1 MSDFKQQG
9 LALDEIEPPYDDPDK
24 QPQTLTRTRHIDN
37 VLYVAG
43 RAPIEG
49 QAEYDIMFIAG
60 AVEEDEATQ
69 HSVTTFGFR
78 INQPAEY
85 LKGPNGI
92 VRDVAMRGGLDL
104 DKCYYTAVC
113 KWLLPRL
120 KRAKPPVKILKWGLP
135 ILMDEIKRV
144 KPKIIVCM
152 GKQPFD
158 LLSDRKIGFD
168 DAHGGWFW
176 STEANAHIYLMHAP
190 YTLVSKPEYYERFRI
205 DFQEIARKREILEH
219 GPIADIPVRYE
230 VIRDEQSLR
239 DWVAKMEELVG
250 YADHTT
256 KVLAPENIRKE
267 THHGPTP
274 PGDDYHCWM
283 EIEAGVW
290 RPKVVQELIEKHSP
304 GWPGIYD
311 DDGNMLLAVDCEWHG
326 RTHVDGQLRTIQLAW
341 SESDAVVIEFRNEQ
355 NEWSFALD
363 YEGDTDAYNYAAV
376 GKILAQFLNR
386 KDIRYVGHH
395 FSADAPWMQHWLG
408 LETYQRCVLDTEF
421 AQQTIDESSELGLE
435 RGIAM
440 KYTTLGLYNLDLV
453 LWKKDNP
460 GKTDDGYG
468 FIPSE
473 LILPYSVYD
482 VITPLRAYPLI
493 RRQLDAQQLWTY
505 YRTIFNPFVT
515 DVFTEFTMVGLP
527 MDVKLMDEL
536 RELFHFARRQLEVH
550 FKERVFT
557 EAKRTMLGAA
567 LHQLPADALQAVFK
581 AVNAKELEASA
592 IMDLIKLHVPLA
604 DIPKWIAR
612 VGHLV
617 DAPNFNIR
625 SPDMMRRWLF
635 DVEGLEPIKSTNQKA
650 KGLPSMSWE
659 KVLDLPPDRQR
670 QFTPAVD
677 KQTLQILSIE
687 FRTLDELLNLN
698 AVGNVCK
705 AFLKE
710 ADVEI
715 DDETGQ
721 ETKAEN
727 GLHQWLASDMRVHG
741 LMSCTETSRSR
752 SWRPLDNQ

>member
-1 MSDFKQQG
+1 MSNFKQQG
-9 LALDEIEPPYDDPDK
+9 QALDEIEPPYDQPDK

-49 QAEYDIMFIAG
+49 QTEYDIMFITG

-92 VRDVAMRGGLDL
+92 IKDVALRAGLDL
-104 DKCYYTAVC
+104 DKCYYTSVC

-158 LLSDRKIGFD
+158 LLSDRKLGFN

-190 YTLVSKPEYYERFRI
+190 YTLVSKPEFYERFRI
-205 DFQEIARKREILEH
+205 DFQEIHRKREILEH
-219 GPIADIPVRYE
+219 GPIADIPVRFE

-239 DWVAKMEELVG
+239 DWVARMEEL
-250 YADHTT
+250 D
-256 KVLAPENIRKE
+256 P
-267 THHGPTP
+267 
-274 PGDDYHCWM
+274 
-283 EIEAGVW
+283 
-290 RPKVVQELIEKHSP
+290 
-304 GWPGIYD
+304 WPGHLD
-311 DDGNMLLAVDCEWHG
+311 DDGNKLLAVDCEWHG
-326 RTHVDGQLRTIQLAW
+326 RTHVDGQLRTIQFAW

-363 YEGDTDAYNYAAV
+363 YEGDTDAYNYREV
-376 GKILAQFLNR
+376 GKILAQFCNR
-386 KDIRYVGHH
+386 KDVRYVGHH
-395 FSADAPWMQHWLG
+395 FSADAPWMQFWLG

-440 KYTTLGLYNLDLV
+440 KYTTLGLYNQELM

-460 GKTDDGYG
+460 GKTDGGYG
-468 FIPSE
+468 LIPAS
-473 LILPYSVYD
+473 ILNVYAALD
-482 VITPLRAYPLI
+482 TITPLRAYPLI
-493 RRQLDAQQLWTY
+493 RRQLDAQQLWNY

-515 DVFTEFTMVGLP
+515 DVFTEFTMLGLP
-527 MDVKLMDEL
+527 MDVQLMDEL
-536 RELFHFARRQLEVH
+536 RELFHFARRQLEIH
-550 FKERVFT
+550 FKERVFQ
-557 EAKRTMLGAA
+557 EAKRTLTQEAMEARLGPVV
-567 LHQLPADALQAVFK
+567 LRDVVK
-581 AVNAKELEASA
+581 AVHAKELEASA
-592 IMDLIKLHVPLA
+592 IMDLIKPHVPLA

-659 KVLDLPPDRQR
+659 KVLDLPADRQR

-677 KQTLQILSIE
+677 KQTLQILSIQ
-687 FRTLDELLNLN
+687 FKTLDELLNLN

-710 ADVEI
+710 AEVEI
-715 DDETGQ
+715 DDETGE
-721 ETKAEN
+721 ETRAEN

-741 LMSCTETSRSR
+741 MMSCTETGKIFLPLWPVTVIANLSNSGEASSEVILSEAPATGNVQRLSRKGVGSKR
-752 SWRPLDNQ
+752 IRNGRGPLVGS